1 MNEYKKKFKISTCF
15 LRAFSAH
22 NNNFYLEMPPKT
34 RTPKTQEEGA
44 GAAAA
49 VVVPHV
55 EIDTRKKR
63 GDKKT
68 VSITESETETETVL
82 AHSDSEVSEVKTPK
96 GGRKKKTVVVED
108 SDGESGAASAADTSV
123 PPMTVNE
130 IKTYLS
136 SMTQQMVLMRKNM
149 KPNMELSEDDLYLI
163 QTNFMKF
170 KEEIGAFDKMI
181 TNVSIRAHKTI
192 SKRHVSELK
201 SAIGSSSRKPK
212 KDVSEEEKEARR
224 VNSSINRPKEVISS
238 LAEYINNRYGD
249 NKDEFFEREITDD
262 CYSPVEIQKL
272 IRDVI
277 NEDKETNI
285 ASDLH
290 GKPFYT
296 NRGTLA
302 ELLEIF
308 RVEIQNHGD
317 PEKVEIRERTKLK
330 KKRGSDE
337 KEEVREVSGLIH
349 ENGTYPEY
357 LPQTAIM
364 SLTPFAFVRS

>member
-1 MNEYKKKFKISTCF
+1 MNEYKKTIQNIDLF

-82 AHSDSEVSEVKTPK
+82 AHSDSDDK
-96 GGRKKKTVVVED
+96 
-108 SDGESGAASAADTSV
+108 SGAASAANTSV

-201 SAIGSSSRKPK
+201 SATGSSSRKPK
-212 KDVSEEEKEARR
+212 NDISEEEKETRR
-224 VNSSINRPKEVISS
+224 INSSINRPKEVISS

-249 NKDEFFEREITDD
+249 NKDDFFEREITDN

-285 ASDLH
+285 AADLH

-296 NRGTLA
+296 NHGTLA

-317 PEKVEIRERTKLK
+317 PEKVEIRERQKLRRV
-330 KKRGSDE
+330 RGSNE
-337 KEEVREVSGLIH
+337 QIQESVVSGLIH
-349 ENGTYPEY
+349 KDGTYPEH